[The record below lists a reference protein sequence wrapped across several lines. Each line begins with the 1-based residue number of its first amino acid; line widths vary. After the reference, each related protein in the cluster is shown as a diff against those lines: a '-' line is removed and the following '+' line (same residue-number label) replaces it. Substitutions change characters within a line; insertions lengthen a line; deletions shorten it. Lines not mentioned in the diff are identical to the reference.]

1 MVRGVI
7 TSGVDDAC
15 QPTLRSFEPWRYS
28 VPTSKPHPKHT
39 ISRNPTVK
47 YRLIHPY
54 LDGTRA
60 KSRYRNK
67 PAVGE
72 TSSNGT
78 TGDMN
83 EDVVFDIGKM

>member
-1 MVRGVI
+1 MSTDASLLRTMEVFGAYFK
-7 TSGVDDAC
+7 TSPEAYY
-15 QPTLRSFEPWRYS
+15 QQES
-28 VPTSKPHPKHT
+28 
-39 ISRNPTVK
+39 